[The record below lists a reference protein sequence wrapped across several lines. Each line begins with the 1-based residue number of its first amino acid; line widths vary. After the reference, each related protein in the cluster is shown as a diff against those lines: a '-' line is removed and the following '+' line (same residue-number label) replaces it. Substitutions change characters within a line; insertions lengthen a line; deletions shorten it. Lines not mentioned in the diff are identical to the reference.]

1 MSIAKHTLHPHI
13 FYHENTIT
21 RSSHQRRSVKKG
33 VLGNFTKLT
42 GKHLCQSLFFNKV
55 AGLRP
60 ATLLKERLWHRC
72 FSANF
77 TKFLK
82 LPFLAEHL
90 QWLLLVLELV
100 ILFLRLLSMLRLGT
114 ILLKNV
120 LNVSTGSS
128 LFSIFLLLSFNVM
141 HSLWEAL

>member
-1 MSIAKHTLHPHI
+1 MP
-13 FYHENTIT
+13 E
-21 RSSHQRRSVKKG
+21 
-33 VLGNFTKLT
+33 
-42 GKHLCQSLFFNKV
+42 SLFYKV
-55 AGLRP
+55 AGLKP
-60 ATLLKERLWHRC
+60 AALLKKRLWHRC

-82 LPFLAEHL
+82 IPFLAEHL
-90 QWLLLVLELV
+90 RWLLLVVELV

-120 LNVSTGSS
+120 LNILASSS